1 MKEFQY
7 VVKDPLGIHA
17 RPAGLLVK
25 EAKNGASEIVIEF
38 GGKSADAKRLLA
50 VMSLGVKS
58 GNEVTVRVE
67 GPDEDSRTRELKAF
81 FEANF

>member
-25 EAKNGASEIVIEF
+25 EAKSGASEIVIEF

-67 GPDEDSRTRELKAF
+67 GPDEDSRAEELKAF

>member
-25 EAKNGASEIVIEF
+25 EAKNGRSEIVIEF

-67 GPDEDSRTRELKAF
+67 GPDEDSRAEELKAF